1 MSEMPPKPTSKPKK
15 RLPKAKALK
24 DKESTSTK
32 ATKAES
38 IQRVSEIQ
46 SLLLQGYT
54 RSFIVQYCAKWGI
67 AERQVDAYIAQAT
80 INIKEVS
87 KAGLESDL
95 AVLISAMWDTFR
107 RAVIANNVGEQRQ
120 TLMAIAKLKGLDETR
135 INHVIDDKRQLAG
148 LSDQELDSILE
159 QDADAKH

>member
-24 DKESTSTK
+24 DKESTSKK
-32 ATKAES
+32 ATIAEQ

-54 RSFIVQYCAKWGI
+54 RSYILQYSAKWGLQDRQIDNYI
-67 AERQVDAYIAQAT
+67 AEAT
-80 INIKEVS
+80 VNIKEVS
-87 KAGLESDL
+87 RAGLESDL

-120 TLMAIAKLKGLDETR
+120 PLWLLLSLKDLMR
-135 INHVIDDKRQLAG
+135 HVLTM
-148 LSDQELDSILE
+148 
-159 QDADAKH
+159 